1 MITAFDAT
9 VANNYVDSR
18 RRERAAEEAAK
29 SPTQKRADKILE
41 IRWMFVG
48 VLCNRSVNWQDDDD
62 RMVWLK
68 RALEDMRLA
77 WFEAKEGNTEQ
88 AADTIMKLVAACP
101 VELDNMSAILYALAN
116 EIEGHPLECECTP
129 MSDACPAC
137 KAAQAERELSQR

>member
-1 MITAFDAT
+1 MISQTNIAII
-9 VANNYVDSR
+9 NNYVDRLNASVDASKT
-18 RRERAAEEAAK
+18 EHE
-29 SPTQKRADKILE
+29 KRAEHIIKV
-41 IRWMFVG
+41 RWMFVN
-48 VLCNRSVNWQDDDD
+48 VLCNRSINWADGDD
-62 RMVWLK
+62 RTVWLK
-68 RALEDMRLA
+68 RALEDLRLA

-137 KAAQAERELSQR
+137 KAAQAEREL